1 MDPTSQVQGT
11 AANGESEHCVH
22 THAHSAP
29 LLSEPRHLSPP
40 EHSQVGLGA
49 DTKMLRAGWGSWGG
63 SCDEATISSEMMA
76 DEAWAGRS
84 GEGFVT
90 QKEVRLP
97 IRR

>member
-1 MDPTSQVQGT
+1 MDPT
-11 AANGESEHCVH
+11 
-22 THAHSAP
+22 
-29 LLSEPRHLSPP
+29 
-40 EHSQVGLGA
+40 SQVGLGA

-90 QKEVRLP
+90 QKEVADSLLRRRLWDECVRLTGA
-97 IRR
+97 IYE